1 MLKKLLKYDL
11 KDVYKLLVVF
21 YVIAILCA
29 ILTRLF
35 FSIDN
40 SAIFNVLGYIAS
52 GTLISMF
59 FNILINSLM
68 RVWVRFK
75 KNLYGAESYL
85 THTLPVSKKSI
96 YLSKFLTSII
106 TMFSSVLVMVLCAFI
121 AYYSK
126 ENMVVVR
133 DFLQIMASI
142 YDSTMI
148 GIILIIFF
156 VFFLEMVFAL
166 QCGYTGMILGHRSN
180 NGKMAK
186 SVLYGFGSY
195 MGFQVFTLLLLFI
208 VSLFNSDVKMLF
220 TTSEGVNMGIIK
232 NIMFGAIIIYGIYLF
247 ICYIINMK
255 LFENG
260 VNVE

>member
-1 MLKKLLKYDL
+1 
-11 KDVYKLLVVF
+11 
-21 YVIAILCA
+21 
-29 ILTRLF
+29 
-35 FSIDN
+35 
-40 SAIFNVLGYIAS
+40 
-52 GTLISMF
+52 
-59 FNILINSLM
+59 M

-75 KNLYGAESYL
+75 KNLYGDESYL

-166 QCGYTGMILGHRSN
+166 QCGYTGHWRRNQYSFLGEIAEN
-180 NGKMAK
+180 
-186 SVLYGFGSY
+186 
-195 MGFQVFTLLLLFI
+195 
-208 VSLFNSDVKMLF
+208 
-220 TTSEGVNMGIIK
+220 
-232 NIMFGAIIIYGIYLF
+232 YLK
-247 ICYIINMK
+247 IS
-255 LFENG
+255 
-260 VNVE
+260 

>member
-40 SAIFNVLGYIAS
+40 SAIFNILGYIAS

-75 KNLYGAESYL
+75 KNLYGDESYL
-85 THTLPVSKKSI
+85 THTLPVSKKNI

-126 ENMVVVR
+126 ENMVMVR

-148 GIILIIFF
+148 RIILVIFF

-166 QCGYTGMILGHRSN
+166 QCGYTGIILGYRSN

-195 MGFQVFTLLLLFI
+195 VGFQVFTLLLLFV
-208 VSLFNSDVKMLF
+208 VSLFNSDVKNLF
-220 TTSEGVNMGIIK
+220 MTNEVVNMGVIK
-232 NIMFGAIIIYGIYLF
+232 NIMFGAIIIYCIYIF

-255 LFENG
+255 LFEKG